1 MRRVFSGHRAAAG
14 HRPLLAETRGKA
26 VGVYGLQAHAWLGE
40 RVCEEN
46 GELVGPGRLERIS
59 GCSSDAS
66 FSGLPRRGCIFPPI
80 PHFDGLSF
88 SGQGTM
94 SCSSLCPQ
102 HVVGA

>member
-66 FSGLPRRGCIFPPI
+66 FSGLPRRGLY
-80 PHFDGLSF
+80 LSSDPSF
-88 SGQGTM
+88 
-94 SCSSLCPQ
+94 
-102 HVVGA
+102 